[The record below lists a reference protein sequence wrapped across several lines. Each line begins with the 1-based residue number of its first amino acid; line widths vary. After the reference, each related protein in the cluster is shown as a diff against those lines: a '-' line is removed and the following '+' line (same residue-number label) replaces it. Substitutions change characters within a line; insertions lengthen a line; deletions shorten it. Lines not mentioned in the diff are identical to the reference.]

1 MRMLMVVILLVV
13 MMAPPPPLLPRRPGP
28 ATLRQARVTCSTT
41 IDRTAHPR
49 VCVRGWGLR

>member
-1 MRMLMVVILLVV
+1 MRMLMVVILLAV

-49 VCVRGWGLR
+49 VCVRGWGL